1 MLLFAYGDP
10 TPFGTVLLVLSMIV
24 YGCAFDFF
32 NISGSVFVE
41 KEVSPAIRAS
51 AQGMFL
57 MMTNGFGCI
66 LGGLV
71 SGKVVEHYTLNGIT
85 DWQTVW
91 LIFAGYSL
99 VLAFAFVALFK
110 YNTYAFQQ
118 APRLSRTNVYAEKS
132 GLPKG
137 NPFFLRLLHNI
148 SIQTLNTVCIRFTVN
163 TLQLRREARQ
173 QVNTLFQRQEI
184 TFATAPPQIS
194 PGTTHRTPG
203 G

>member
-1 MLLFAYGDP
+1 
-10 TPFGTVLLVLSMIV
+10 MIV

-41 KEVSPAIRAS
+41 KEVRPEIRAS

-110 YNTYAFQQ
+110 YKHVRVPAGT
-118 APRLSRTNVYAEKS
+118 
-132 GLPKG
+132 
-137 NPFFLRLLHNI
+137 
-148 SIQTLNTVCIRFTVN
+148 QTI
-163 TLQLRREARQ
+163 A
-173 QVNTLFQRQEI
+173 
-184 TFATAPPQIS
+184 
-194 PGTTHRTPG
+194 H
-203 G
+203 